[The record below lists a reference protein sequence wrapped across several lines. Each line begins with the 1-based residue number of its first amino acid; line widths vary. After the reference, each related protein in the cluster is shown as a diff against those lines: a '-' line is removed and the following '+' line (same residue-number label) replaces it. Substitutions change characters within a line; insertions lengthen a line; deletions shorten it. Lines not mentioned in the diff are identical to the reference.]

1 MLSLLLRRN
10 DAEDY
15 DVHKSIEPFKEDT
28 ELFDPGLRIGEILK
42 NSDIVDKFKC
52 GNMGGMRRSKT
63 TNTLVIVSDYTKGIY
78 HDKWIGGV
86 LHYTGMGK
94 NGDQDI
100 NWAQNATLAACGRNG
115 VDVHLFEVMDAG
127 EYIYCGRIELVEK
140 PYKETQPG
148 EDGIDRKVWMFP
160 IRPVPDND
168 VKKPSMFVFSDMDD
182 YRTRGKNVDSEYA
195 KILAEKKKRDGN
207 SNPVPPAPPV
217 IKKPEPKPV
226 VVISPDIVGKKV
238 KHKAYGIGTIT
249 AINGSSS
256 IDVDFD
262 KVGLK
267 KMGYEFCMKNNMLE
281 FI

>member
-1 MLSLLLRRN
+1 M
-10 DAEDY
+10 
-15 DVHKSIEPFKEDT
+15 
-28 ELFDPGLRIGEILK
+28 FDPGLKIGQILK
-42 NSDIVDKFKC
+42 NADIVDTFKC

-100 NWAQNATLAACGRNG
+100 NWVQNATLAACGYNG

-127 EYIYCGRIELVEK
+127 EYVYCGRIELVDK
-140 PYKETQPG
+140 PYTETQPG
-148 EDGIDRKVWMFP
+148 EDGTPRKVWMFP

-168 VKKPSMFVFSDMDD
+168 VKKPAMFVFTDMDD
-182 YRTRGKNVDSEYA
+182 YKTRGKNVDAEYA
-195 KILAEKKKRDGN
+195 KIMASKKKSGGK
-207 SNPVPPAPPV
+207 SSASVLPV
-217 IKKPEPKPV
+217 IPKTEPKPV
-226 VVISPDIVGKKV
+226 FIVPADVVGKKV
-238 KHKAYGIGTIT
+238 KHSAFGVGTIT
-249 AINGSSS
+249 AIEGTA
-256 IDVDFD
+256 IAVEFD

-267 KMGYEFCMKNNMLE
+267 KMGYEFCMQKKMLE